1 MRILVTGATGQVGG
15 ALVSR
20 LQSGREQQSCREQG
34 RAVIAA
40 DRSIIDF
47 TRPEAMS
54 RSLDGL
60 RPDLV
65 VNAAA
70 YTAVD
75 KAEDEPDLAMLV
87 NCRAPA
93 ALARWAA
100 ASGVPLV
107 HFSTDYVFDGA
118 GTRPWREDDAPG
130 PLSVYGASKLAGENE
145 IRAAGAACLI
155 VRTSWVYAA
164 AGRNFLRTIAALA
177 RERDELRVVADQ
189 VGAPTSAAI
198 IADAVAGLL
207 DGATGL
213 AASFSAAQ
221 GLVHLC
227 AAGEASWYAFAAAIV
242 EGLRMRGVALRTTRL
257 TAITTEQYPTRA
269 RRPLNSRLALER
281 LRRVF
286 GIAMPHWQAAV
297 AAELDKL
304 ARELAST

>member
-1 MRILVTGATGQVGG
+1 
-15 ALVSR
+15 
-20 LQSGREQQSCREQG
+20 
-34 RAVIAA
+34 VIAA

-75 KAEDEPDLAMLV
+75 KAEDEPELAMLV

-118 GTRPWREDDAPG
+118 GTRPWREDDTPG

-198 IADAVAGLL
+198 IADAVAGMLDGPR
-207 DGATGL
+207 DGATDL
-213 AASFSAAQ
+213 AASFGAAH

-227 AAGEASWYAFAAAIV
+227 ASGEASWYAFAAAIV
-242 EGLRMRGVALRTTRL
+242 EGLKMRGVALRTTRL

-269 RRPLNSRLALER
+269 KRPLNSRLELER
-281 LRRVF
+281 LRRMF
-286 GIAMPHWQAAV
+286 GIAMPPWQAAL

-304 ARELAST
+304 APELATI